1 MSIQRAL
8 SFIERTGNRLP
19 HPTILFVYLC
29 LFVFS
34 LSALLSFIGVSAV
47 HPVTGQVVEVKNLAS
62 GWGLREMLLKAVKNF
77 TGFAPVGTVI
87 VAMLGIGFAEH
98 SGLIRALLKSIVAKA
113 NTVMVTS
120 LVVFAGVM
128 SSIAA
133 DAGYVVLIPLAGL
146 VFHSLGRAPLAGMAA
161 AFAGVSGGFS
171 ANLVLGPVDVIL
183 SGLSTEALK
192 ADPSIAQVVSP
203 AANYYFMIASVLF
216 VTLVATF
223 ITEKV
228 VIPNLDKATNIGEPD
243 PSASLRCA
251 QDDNRLNA
259 DELRGIKYSALALL
273 AYLVLLAVAV
283 VPESGILRDPAT
295 QSILKS
301 PFMSGIVV
309 VIAVGFAI
317 AGSVYG
323 FVTKSFQS
331 GADWVASM
339 EKALQGLAS
348 YLVLMFFAAQFVAW
362 FSWSGIGPVISISG
376 ANALQNAD
384 SSPYVILLAF
394 ILLTASINLFVGSM
408 SAKWAVM
415 APVFVPM
422 LALAGISPEITQVA
436 YRIGDSSTNI
446 ITPLMPY
453 FPVVIAFMQRYQPDI
468 KLGTLIAMMLPY
480 SIAFLIGWSVFL
492 GAWLAIGIPLG
503 PN

>member
-1 MSIQRAL
+1 MILQHSL
-8 SFIERTGNRLP
+8 NFIERTGNRLP

-34 LSALLSFIGVSAV
+34 LSALLSWIGVSAV
-47 HPVTGQVVEVKNLAS
+47 HPVTGQVVEVKSLAS
-62 GWGLREMLLKAVKNF
+62 GWGLREMLLKAVSNF

-98 SGLIRALLKSIVAKA
+98 SGLISALLKSIVAKA
-113 NTVMVTS
+113 NTVMVTA

-146 VFHSLGRAPLAGMAA
+146 VFHRLGRAPLAGMAA

-216 VTLVATF
+216 VTMVATF

-228 VIPNLDKATNIGEPD
+228 VIPNLDTP
-243 PSASLRCA
+243 
-251 QDDNRLNA
+251 QDIDVEGTGHALNA
-259 DELRGIKYSALALL
+259 DELRGIQYSALALL
-273 AYLVLLAVAV
+273 GYFILLGIAVL
-283 VPESGILRDPAT
+283 PESGILRDPAT
-295 QSILKS
+295 QSLLKS

-309 VIAVGFAI
+309 VIALGFAV

-323 FVTKSFQS
+323 FVTGSFQS
-331 GADWVASM
+331 GADWVESM
-339 EKALQGLAS
+339 EKALQGLAG

-362 FSWSGIGPVISISG
+362 FSWSGIGPVISIAG

-394 ILLTASINLFVGSM
+394 TLLTATINLFVGSM

-422 LALAGISPEITQVA
+422 LALAGIAPEITQAA

-480 SIAFLIGWSVFL
+480 SIAFLMGWSVFL
-492 GAWLAIGIPLG
+492 GGWLAIGIPLG

>member
-1 MSIQRAL
+1 MIIQHAL
-8 SFIERTGNRLP
+8 NSIERTGNRLP

-29 LFVFS
+29 LCVFG

-47 HPVTGQVVEVKNLAS
+47 HPVTGQLVEVKNLAS
-62 GWGLREMLLKAVKNF
+62 GWGLREILLKAVSNF

-98 SGLIRALLKSIVAKA
+98 AGLISALLKSIVTKA
-113 NTVMVTS
+113 NTVMVTA

-228 VIPNLDKATNIGEPD
+228 VIPNLDAP
-243 PSASLRCA
+243 
-251 QDDNRLNA
+251 QDTVIDTSDQALNA
-259 DELRGIKYSALALL
+259 DELRGIQYSALALL
-273 AYLVLLAVAV
+273 GYFILLGVAV
-283 VPESGILRDPAT
+283 LPESGILRDPAT

-309 VIAVGFAI
+309 VIALGFAI

-339 EKALQGLAS
+339 EKALQGLAG

-362 FSWSGIGPVISISG
+362 FSWSGIGPVISIAG

-394 ILLTASINLFVGSM
+394 IVLTATINLFVGSM

-480 SIAFLIGWSVFL
+480 SIAFLMGWSVFL
-492 GAWLAIGIPLG
+492 GGWLMLGIPLG

>member
-1 MSIQRAL
+1 MILQRTL
-8 SFIERTGNRLP
+8 NFIERTGNRLP

-47 HPVTGQVVEVKNLAS
+47 HPVTGQLVEVKNLAS

-98 SGLIRALLKSIVAKA
+98 SGLISALLKSIVAKA

-228 VIPNLDKATNIGEPD
+228 VIPNLDKAGQKD
-243 PSASLRCA
+243 PSATLHFA
-251 QDDNRLNA
+251 QDDSVLNA

-283 VPESGILRDPAT
+283 VPESGILRNPAT

-362 FSWSGIGPVISISG
+362 FSWSGIGPVISITG

-394 ILLTASINLFVGSM
+394 VLLTATINLFVGSM

-422 LALAGISPEITQVA
+422 LALTGISPEITQVA

-480 SIAFLIGWSVFL
+480 SIAFLMGWSVFL
-492 GAWLAIGIPLG
+492 GAWLMLGIPLG

>member
-1 MSIQRAL
+1 MLQKTL
-8 SFIERTGNRLP
+8 HFIERTGNRLP

-29 LFVFS
+29 LFVFG
-34 LSALLSFIGVSAV
+34 LSALLSWIGVSAV

-62 GWGLREMLLKAVKNF
+62 GWGLREMLLKAVSNF

-98 SGLIRALLKSIVAKA
+98 SGLISALLKSIVAKA
-113 NTVMVTS
+113 NTVMVTA

-146 VFHSLGRAPLAGMAA
+146 VFHRLGRAPLAGMAA

-216 VTLVATF
+216 VTLLATF

-228 VIPNLDKATNIGEPD
+228 VIPNLDKIDKKD
-243 PSASLRCA
+243 PSAALHFA
-251 QDDNRLNA
+251 QDDKQLNA
-259 DELRGIKYSALALL
+259 DELRGIQYSALALL
-273 AYLVLLAVAV
+273 GYFILLGVAV
-283 VPESGILRDPAT
+283 LPESGILRDPAT

-309 VIAVGFAI
+309 VIALGFAI

-339 EKALQGLAS
+339 EKALQGLAG

-362 FSWSGIGPVISISG
+362 FSWSGIGPVISIAG

-394 ILLTASINLFVGSM
+394 IVLTATINLFVGSM

-422 LALAGISPEITQVA
+422 LALAGIAPEITQVA

-480 SIAFLIGWSVFL
+480 SIAFLMGWSVFL
-492 GAWLAIGIPLG
+492 GGWLMLGIPLG

>member
-1 MSIQRAL
+1 MFLQRTL
-8 SFIERTGNRLP
+8 NFIERTGNRLP

-29 LFVFS
+29 LCVFG
-34 LSALLSFIGVSAV
+34 LSALLSLIGVSAV

-98 SGLIRALLKSIVAKA
+98 SGLISALLKSIVAKA

-120 LVVFAGVM
+120 VVVFAGVM

-146 VFHSLGRAPLAGMAA
+146 VFHSLGRAPLAGMSA

-228 VIPNLDKATNIGEPD
+228 VIPNLDTPQDTAIDTGEQ
-243 PSASLRCA
+243 A
-251 QDDNRLNA
+251 LNA
-259 DELRGIKYSALALL
+259 DEFKGIKYSALAVLVYLALL
-273 AYLVLLAVAV
+273 ALAV
-283 VPESGILRDPAT
+283 VPESGLLRDPAT

-323 FVTKSFQS
+323 FVTLSFQS
-331 GADWVASM
+331 GGDWVASM

-362 FSWSGIGPVISISG
+362 FSWSGIGPVISITG

-394 ILLTASINLFVGSM
+394 ILLTACINLFVGSM

-480 SIAFLIGWSVFL
+480 SMAFLIGWSVFL
-492 GAWLAIGIPLG
+492 GGWLMLGIPLG
-503 PN
+503 PS

>member
-1 MSIQRAL
+1 MFLQNTL
-8 SFIERTGNRLP
+8 NFIERTGNRLP

-29 LFVFS
+29 LFVFG
-34 LSALLSFIGVSAV
+34 LSALLSLIGVSAV

-98 SGLIRALLKSIVAKA
+98 SGLISALLKGIVAKA

-228 VIPNLDKATNIGEPD
+228 VIPNLDAPQDTAIE
-243 PSASLRCA
+243 ASDQA
-251 QDDNRLNA
+251 LNA
-259 DELRGIKYSALALL
+259 DELKGIKYSALALL
-273 AYLVLLAVAV
+273 GYLVLLAAVV
-283 VPESGILRDPAT
+283 VPESGLLRDPET

-331 GADWVASM
+331 GGDWVASM

-362 FSWSGIGPVISISG
+362 FSWSGIGPVISITG

-394 ILLTASINLFVGSM
+394 ILLTACINLFVGSM

-480 SIAFLIGWSVFL
+480 SVAFLMGWSVFL
-492 GAWLAIGIPLG
+492 GVWLTLGIPLG
-503 PN
+503 VSGS

>member
-1 MSIQRAL
+1 MVLQRTL
-8 SFIERTGNRLP
+8 NFIERTGNRLP

-47 HPVTGQVVEVKNLAS
+47 HPVTGQIVEVKNLAS
-62 GWGLREMLLKAVKNF
+62 GWGLREMLLKAVTNF

-98 SGLIRALLKSIVAKA
+98 SGLISALLKSIVAKA

-146 VFHSLGRAPLAGMAA
+146 VFHSFGRAPLAGMAA

-228 VIPNLDKATNIGEPD
+228 VIPNLDKADQKD
-243 PSASLRCA
+243 PSATLHFA
-251 QDDNRLNA
+251 QDDSGLNA

-283 VPESGILRDPAT
+283 VPESGLLRDPAT

-309 VIAVGFAI
+309 VIALGFAI

-339 EKALQGLAS
+339 EKALQGLAG

-362 FSWSGIGPVISISG
+362 FSWSGIGPVISITG

-394 ILLTASINLFVGSM
+394 ILLTATINLFVGSM

-480 SIAFLIGWSVFL
+480 SVAFLIGWSVFL
-492 GAWLAIGIPLG
+492 GGWLMLGIPLG